1 MYVFE
6 CAFMSACVQYVY
18 TSVCELV
25 YIVCERERECMCE
38 NNYLD
43 NKGVCWQYKAGIH
56 YKHDYQQIRELWQK
70 KNVENCYFCAVFQ

>member
-1 MYVFE
+1 
-6 CAFMSACVQYVY
+6 MSACVQYVY

-43 NKGVCWQYKAGIH
+43 NKGVC
-56 YKHDYQQIRELWQK
+56 
-70 KNVENCYFCAVFQ
+70 